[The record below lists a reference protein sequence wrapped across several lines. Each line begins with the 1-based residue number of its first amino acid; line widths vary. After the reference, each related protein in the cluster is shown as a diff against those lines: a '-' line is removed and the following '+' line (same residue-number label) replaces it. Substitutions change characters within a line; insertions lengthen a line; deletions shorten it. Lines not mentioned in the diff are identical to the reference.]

1 VETRLVA
8 NIDIAP
14 TIYNLA
20 RIPIPTEVDG
30 RSLVP
35 LLADDSKTNPSV
47 SWREELLLEG
57 WAPPPLVKEGRAP
70 YAAVHTGR
78 YVYVETEGD
87 RSELYDLMS
96 DPHQLQ
102 NHVDNPAYA
111 RIVSDLKPRLQRLRG
126 RSAGDKK

>member
-1 VETRLVA
+1 MA
-8 NIDIAP
+8 
-14 TIYNLA
+14 
-20 RIPIPTEVDG
+20 
-30 RSLVP
+30 
-35 LLADDSKTNPSV
+35 V

-57 WAPPPLVKEGRAP
+57 WAPPPAVKEERAP

-96 DPHQLQ
+96 DSHQLQ

-111 RIVSDLKPRLQRLRG
+111 RVVSDLKPRLQRLRG
-126 RSAGDKK
+126 RSAGEKK